1 MTSAVKRGIVRMATN
16 PTRQQQQA
24 CNHFAEALYLIT
36 QGARL
41 DGRGSLDAV
50 HLTDIAELITQA
62 SSAFNID
69 EIVARALE
77 WRVTALEL
85 PRNMADLLT
94 LLDTGIKPLEMLLID
109 DGEFRALVERL
120 QEELGEV

>member
-1 MTSAVKRGIVRMATN
+1 MATK

-24 CNHFAEALYLIT
+24 CDHFAEALFLIT

-50 HLTDIAELITQA
+50 HLTEIAGLITPA
-62 SSAFNID
+62 SSAFNLD
-69 EIVARALE
+69 EIVGRALE
-77 WRVTALEL
+77 RRVAALEL
-85 PRNMADLLT
+85 PKNTADLLT
-94 LLDTGIKPLEMLLID
+94 LMDTDIKPLEMLLLYD
-109 DGEFRALVERL
+109 EEFRALVEHL